1 MPRLV
6 FVRMATGV
14 LLATAAAGVALP
26 GCGKPTARSDG
37 NKDSTAQPPTPS
49 NTPNPTGTPGP
60 RQPSPP
66 TTLSPVE
73 PSASEAQTAFL
84 RDLTSGQA
92 DATRLSQW
100 FVRVIGKPLV
110 FPEDKKLGYSP
121 NNATSWLKAVGEG
134 LTFGA
139 ELNRQQAG
147 DVVYFRGTV
156 SGPRFGK
163 EPGRTGGY
171 SLRMVREQGTWKVDW
186 LSISSAE
193 MPNRPPATTPAHA
206 AQDFAVTS
214 FVEAVCD
221 LHGMT
226 REQRAPLIAAA
237 LTPELRTQWAPPFDQ
252 DTKDGYDY
260 NPGKIGLEAVK
271 IGGGTS
277 TFTVTRLGD
286 APEFHV
292 ELTKPAGPKK
302 YRIKLTPETDPL
314 KWLVREISE
323 VVPPKS

>member
-1 MPRLV
+1 MPRLF
-6 FVRMATGV
+6 FVRMAAVG
-14 LLATAAAGVALP
+14 LLAAATAGGALP
-26 GCGKPTARSDG
+26 GCGKPAPHSNG
-37 NKDSTAQPPTPS
+37 NKSSAADPLSPS
-49 NTPNPTGTPGP
+49 ATPNPIGPTGPN
-60 RQPSPP
+60 QPTPP

-84 RDLTSGQA
+84 RDLISGQA
-92 DATRLSQW
+92 DASRLSQW

-110 FPEDKKLGYSP
+110 FPDDKKLGYSP

-134 LTFGA
+134 LTFGV

-171 SLRMVREQGTWKVDW
+171 SLRMVREQGMWKVDW

-214 FVEAVCD
+214 FVETLCD

-237 LTPELRTQWAPPFDQ
+237 LTPELRTQWAPPFEQ

-286 APEFHV
+286 APEFHA

-302 YRIKLTPETDPL
+302 YLIKLIPGNRPME
-314 KWLVREISE
+314 WLVREISE